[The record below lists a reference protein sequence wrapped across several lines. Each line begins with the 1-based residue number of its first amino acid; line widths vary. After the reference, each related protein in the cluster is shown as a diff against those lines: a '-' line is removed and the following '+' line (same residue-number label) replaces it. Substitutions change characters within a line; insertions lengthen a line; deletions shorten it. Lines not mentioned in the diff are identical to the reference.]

1 MFNNIDI
8 PPELLIIVITDNIEY
23 LYDIIYYIISYL
35 SILYNMNVSPDKLH
49 RLFAVKLSLGCICQW
64 SLLNDLRSFMYLN
77 QTCPFLIQIRVF

>member
-23 LYDIIYYIISYL
+23 LYDIYYIISYL

-49 RLFAVKLSLGCICQW
+49 RLFAVKLLLGCICQ
-64 SLLNDLRSFMYLN
+64 
-77 QTCPFLIQIRVF
+77 